1 MTTLADILAAG
12 GGGLPPVEQFDPK
25 AHALL
30 VPDATYEAAMAAQ
43 DQNAPTG
50 WQHRLQPVVLNGE
63 IHQGIGADVLT
74 EALPPFGLFRHIFG
88 SLPTELAATVLVVP
102 WAEFLALL
110 PAPPPVFPA

>member
-12 GGGLPPVEQFDPK
+12 GGVLPPVEQFDPK

-30 VPDATYEAAMAAQ
+30 VPDATYVAAMQAQ
-43 DQNAPTG
+43 EQNAPPG
-50 WQHRLQPVVLNGE
+50 WQHRLQPVMLNGA

-74 EALPPFGLFRHIFG
+74 EALPPYGILRHVFGN
-88 SLPTELAATVLVVP
+88 LPPELAATVLVIP

-110 PAPPPVFPA
+110 PPPPPEPTP